1 MSKSKNKIEIAYP
14 KLISKKIIEN
24 HNNEDISDNDAY
36 WDNDYWNT
44 YQYWDEYC
52 WYTDLWITRNEK
64 IDIVLGINK
73 PPTFEDILPD
83 SLR

>member
-14 KLISKKIIEN
+14 KIISKKIIEN
-24 HNNEDISDNDAY
+24 YNNEDVSDNDAS
-36 WDNDYWNT
+36 WDSDYWNT

-52 WYTDLWITRNEK
+52 WYTDAWITRNEK
-64 IDIVLGINK
+64 IDIILGIISIPK
-73 PPTFEDILPD
+73 FADILPD